1 MNKFKVGD
9 YVKCIDASM
18 TMELIKGAGYWVEE
32 VDWRGDLLLRDIG
45 KPKHMCTWHP
55 SRFVL
60 VEEPPKPV
68 PHATSVPHVHAA
80 LIKAWADGAKIECR
94 YHPKGEWFDT
104 ESPSW
109 NLTNEYRI
117 KPEPKPDV
125 TLAMCIGQMSTGR
138 AVVYDHGRHNIKAT
152 FDGETGKLKSVEMI

>member
-1 MNKFKVGD
+1 MAKFKVGD
-9 YVKCIDASM
+9 RVRCVSSANINMQVDMVFTVKAL
-18 TMELIKGAGYWVEE
+18 THNHWVEFQE
-32 VDWRGDLLLRDIG
+32 IG
-45 KPKHMCTWHP
+45 GGCWYPQ
-55 SRFVL
+55 RFEL
-60 VEEPPKPV
+60 VEEPPKTT
-68 PHATSVPHVHAA
+68 PHIHAA

-117 KPEPKPDV
+117 KPEPKPQTIREYKLFDDG
-125 TLAMCIGQMSTGR
+125 TAWEAPMN
-138 AVVYDHGRHNIKAT
+138 ANIRAT

>member
-1 MNKFKVGD
+1 MAKFKVGD

-80 LIKAWADGAKIECR
+80 LIKAWADGAQIQYR
-94 YHPKGEWFDT
+94 LR
-104 ESPSW
+104 SW
-109 NLTNEYRI
+109 DDWKDIANPYWDAVIEYRI
-117 KPEPKPDV
+117 KPEPKPQTIREYKLFDDG
-125 TLAMCIGQMSTGR
+125 TAWEAPMN
-138 AVVYDHGRHNIKAT
+138 ANIRAT